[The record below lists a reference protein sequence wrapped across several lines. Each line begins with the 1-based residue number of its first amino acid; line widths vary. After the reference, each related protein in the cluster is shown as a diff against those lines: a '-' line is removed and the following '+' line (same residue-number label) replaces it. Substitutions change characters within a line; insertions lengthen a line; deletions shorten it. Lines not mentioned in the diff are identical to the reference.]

1 MPAFY
6 GAIDLVKN
14 ELRNAVIQN
23 LGAAPSSPLKGQVY
37 MDSTA
42 NILYWYNGTI
52 WVSAAGAVA
61 SSSVTT
67 LAIGGAAVAG
77 SAGTFSQ
84 GDHAHGMPAFAGTV
98 TAGTTFG
105 LASAVGSA
113 TTLAHADHG
122 HGTPALPS
130 VNTLAATTGAFSMA
144 GFGINNV
151 ADPSAAQDAATKNY
165 VDNAIAGLSWKAPA
179 RAATTA
185 NITLSGTQTV
195 DGVALIANDRCLV
208 KNQTTQTQN
217 GLYVVA
223 AGAWTRTTDADA
235 ANELLNMAVYIE
247 EGTTQADSA
256 WVCTTNAPITV
267 GSTNL
272 TFVQFSGAGTYTAG
286 NGLTLTGNVF
296 AVGAGTGILSTAG
309 QVAVDTTVIA
319 TQAYV
324 NTAVTGMAKKYT
336 TALAGTASPE
346 TITHNLNTQ
355 DVMVMVHSSNT
366 PFSFV
371 QVDWQATT
379 VNTVSIIYN
388 PTLGAGYRVVVM
400 G

>member
-6 GAIDLVKN
+6 GAVDLTKN
-14 ELRNAVIQN
+14 ELRNAIIQN
-23 LGAAPSSPLKGQVY
+23 LGAAPSSPVQGQVY
-37 MDSTA
+37 FDSTA
-42 NILYWYNGTI
+42 KLLYWYNGTTWI
-52 WVSAAGAVA
+52 SAAGATP
-61 SSSVTT
+61 SGSVTT
-67 LAIGGAAVAG
+67 AAIGDAPVV
-77 SAGTFSQ
+77 GTMGQYSQ
-84 GDHAHGMPAFAGTV
+84 GDHKHGMPAFAGTV

-151 ADPSAAQDAATKNY
+151 ADPSADQDAATKNY

-355 DVMVMVHSSNT
+355 DVMDMVHSSNT

-371 QVDWQATT
+371 QVDWQAAT
-379 VNTVSIIYN
+379 VNTVS
-388 PTLGAGYRVVVM
+388 
-400 G
+400 